1 MQERNR
7 RQEGNRALIGEL
19 LMVKNRASLESFTCR
34 ISLFEI
40 TLSFI
45 IFFDYN
51 TYMSFQLG
59 LWTMQKH
66 LKM

>member
-1 MQERNR
+1 MRERNR
-7 RQEGNRALIGEL
+7 RQEGNRVLIGEL
-19 LMVKNRASLESFTCR
+19 LMDKNGASLESLTCR
-34 ISLFEI
+34 ISLFEV

-45 IFFDYN
+45 IFFDCN